1 MRLIRCYK
9 TQYLI
14 AKVRSV
20 GILEESKEVKMH
32 KHNYEALVDSRSR
45 EL

>member
-14 AKVRSV
+14 AKVRS